1 MPRAALPF
9 LALLAACQREPE
21 AAPAIEPAEGHWSLS
36 VIETTEDTCGIAD
49 SLPPSAGYT
58 LAWAAADTAE
68 TGEAGQPF
76 TLDPDDTDA
85 TWTCAFQ
92 DPGFSCA
99 LTRTEGGSA
108 GGASYTL
115 TYAWAM
121 EGSFS
126 SDTEAAG
133 THALTLACDDSDDA
147 FCADIAERQGIAFPC
162 GLSFTVALSADAP

>member
-1 MPRAALPF
+1 MPRSTPAFPSL
-9 LALLAACQREPE
+9 LLLAACQGEQAP
-21 AAPAIEPAEGHWSLS
+21 APAIHPAEGHWSLS
-36 VIETTEDTCGIAD
+36 VLETTEDTCGIAD

-58 LAWAAADTAE
+58 LAWADADTGE
-68 TGEAGQPF
+68 TGQPF

-85 TWTCAFQ
+85 TWTCTFQ
-92 DPGFSCA
+92 EPEFSCA

-115 TYAWAM
+115 TYAWVL

-133 THALTLACDDSDDA
+133 THALTLACDGALCD
-147 FCADIAERQGIAFPC
+147 DIAEQQAIAFPC